1 MNALVSV
8 VPGFNILK
16 NVYIFSPLAHFVHLF
31 VRLKK
36 GHEQRGHLLSFAIF
50 TVGRYG
56 LMNTQQMQ
64 YVMLVSTLPL
74 GICCRSFFKKSIHCS
89 QPKKIV
95 ITRWIMITAISFLL
109 GYELHKR
116 MKPLSS
122 PYV

>member
-1 MNALVSV
+1 
-8 VPGFNILK
+8 
-16 NVYIFSPLAHFVHLF
+16 
-31 VRLKK
+31 
-36 GHEQRGHLLSFAIF
+36 
-50 TVGRYG
+50 

-74 GICCRSFFKKSIHCS
+74 GTCCRSFFKKSIHCS

-95 ITRWIMITAISFLL
+95 ITRNIMITAISFLL

-116 MKPLSS
+116 MRPLSS